1 MNIEN
6 QLRVEIASEL
16 EELHKMEL
24 GSEEYKATVDGVT
37 KLVDRAIEMEKLN
50 NDIQEKDLDRE
61 TDKDLREKALND
73 ERHDRW
79 VRNAIS
85 VLSIGVPA
93 AVTIWG
99 TFKTIEF
106 EKEGILTTFAGRSF
120 FGRLFPK
127 K

>member
-16 EELHKMEL
+16 EELGKMQI

-61 TDKDLREKALND
+61 TDKELRMKALDD

-79 VRNAIS
+79 IKNAIT
-85 VLSIGVPA
+85 VITFAGTVGLTV
-93 AVTIWG
+93 WG
-99 TFKTIEF
+99 TRTSIDF
-106 EKEGILTTFAGRSF
+106 EKEGTITTYAGRSF